1 MFIYETGVYYGY
13 DIQLNSYTKHINAG
27 QVFTNHVFLKV
38 KSLHFKYTPN
48 KPNVLKQCLKPKW
61 FQLVYI

>member
-1 MFIYETGVYYGY
+1 MDKIPNQTR
-13 DIQLNSYTKHINAG
+13 YTKHINAG